1 MRLVWLI
8 SKGLSGITLQF
19 SLADGPYLVLSKK
32 KSSEK
37 KKEKVKKKEKK
48 RCEMIDDYIFLERED

>member
-19 SLADGPYLVLSKK
+19 SLADGPYMVLSKK
-32 KSSEK
+32 RSSEK
-37 KKEKVKKKEKK
+37 KKEKVKKKKK
-48 RCEMIDDYIFLERED
+48 KKDVR